1 MQFVIQH
8 MGLKKQK
15 PNINN
20 IIFTDFRVYTCML
33 FTVICSV
40 TYILLIMTG
49 LFTQT
54 RNTE

>member
-15 PNINN
+15 LNINN
-20 IIFTDFRVYTCML
+20 IIFTDCRVYMCML